1 MICAVYFDGQSTRRY
16 SVAVL
21 LHKGVMVLNGDGVR
35 RSVKLSQLRISE
47 PLEAAPRILRMAD
60 GASLEVTDRTF
71 GKLLR
76 KNGHHDHWVVRWQQN
91 WGMSLAALCLLL
103 ALLIAG
109 YQWGLPWSADRLAR
123 HLPPTIENKIG
134 DAQLS
139 VVEQKIMQP
148 SKLDPVDQVRLQKLF
163 GALRRPD
170 NDQTRY
176 RLEFRHSEIGP
187 NAFALPNGV
196 IIMTD
201 QLVMLARDDQ
211 AVLGV
216 LAHELGHLR
225 RRHALRRMLQGVGV
239 GVVVNLFVGDVS
251 TVLTAL
257 PTLLLDQKYS
267 RDFERE
273 ADQYAIAMMRLNA
286 LPLAPM
292 ADLFVKM
299 GGSAARADAAA
310 DRTGEP
316 PESPDASG
324 KKAPTQRSV
333 TSGFFSSHPS
343 DAERIAALRT
353 ADAR

>member
-1 MICAVYFDGQSTRRY
+1 MIDAVYFDGQSTRRY
-16 SVAVL
+16 AVAVL
-21 LHKGVMVLNGDGVR
+21 LHKGVMVLSGDGIR

-47 PLEAAPRILRMAD
+47 PLEAAPRILQMAD
-60 GASLEVTDRTF
+60 GASLEVTDRRF

-76 KNGHHDHWVVRWQQN
+76 KNGHRDHLFVRWQQN
-91 WGMSLAALCLLL
+91 WGMALSALWMLL
-103 ALLIAG
+103 ALLISG
-109 YQWGLPWSADRLAR
+109 YQWGLPWGADRLAR
-123 HLPPTIENKIG
+123 HLPQTLENKIG
-134 DAQLS
+134 DAQLK
-139 VVEQKIMQP
+139 VVEQQIMQP
-148 SKLDPVDQVRLQKLF
+148 SKLDPADQARLQLLF

-170 NDQTRY
+170 SDKTPY
-176 RLEFRHSEIGP
+176 RLEFRHSGIGP
-187 NAFALPNGV
+187 NAFAMPNGV

-239 GVVVNLFVGDVS
+239 GVIVNLFVGDVA

-273 ADQYAIAMMRLNA
+273 ADQYAIAMMHVNA
-286 LPLAPM
+286 LPLTPM

-299 GGSAARADAAA
+299 GDASA
-310 DRTGEP
+310 
-316 PESPDASG
+316 SPDANQR
-324 KKAPTQRSV
+324 KLPPQRSA

-343 DAERIAALRT
+343 DTERIAVLRA
-353 ADAR
+353 ADVR